1 MKIDLRFFDYL
12 GQKKLSEL
20 VELTGAEPLS
30 VEDAEVVSV
39 AASDAAGPSD
49 VCFIEGNDKAVSSVS
64 KQALACFVSAETAH
78 SLPSGVVPVIVKQ
91 PRWAFVQASRS
102 FYKPR
107 DWSDGEANYSAHETA
122 IIAPGVVI
130 GDGAA
135 IGERVRIGPN
145 TVIGPGVQIGRD
157 TVIGANT
164 SIFCALIGDNVTV
177 LSGGRIGE
185 SGFGVTLGPDG
196 AEDIPQLGRVII
208 QDHVSIGSNTC
219 VDRGTLSDTIIGE
232 RTKIDNL
239 CQIAHNCVLG
249 RNVLM
254 ASFGG
259 ISGSVT
265 VGDGVIMG
273 GRVGI
278 ADHVTIGDGAKL
290 AASAG
295 IFRNIG
301 RGEAGGGTPAK
312 PLSQHLREVAW
323 LDRQVSARRSDKK

>member
-1 MKIDLRFFDYL
+1 MTIDVRFFDYL

-20 VELTGAEPLS
+20 IELTGAEPIS
-30 VEDAEVVSV
+30 AADVNIISI
-39 AASDAAGPSD
+39 AASDVAGPSD
-49 VCFIEGNDKAVSSVS
+49 ICFIEGNEKATRAVSE
-64 KQALACFVSAETAH
+64 QAAACFVSAKMAGH
-78 SLPSGVVPVIVKQ
+78 LPDGVVPVIVKQ
-91 PRWAFVQASRS
+91 PRWAFVQASRAL
-102 FYKPR
+102 YRVR
-107 DWSDGEANYSAHETA
+107 DWSVGKAAYSVHETA
-122 IIAPGVVI
+122 ILAPGVII

-157 TVIGANT
+157 TTIGANT
-164 SIFCALIGDNVTV
+164 SIFCALIGDHVTI
-177 LSGGRIGE
+177 LSGARIGE

-196 AEDIPQLGRVII
+196 AEDIPQLGRVIL
-208 QDHVSIGSNTC
+208 QDHVTIGSNTC
-219 VDRGTLSDTIIGE
+219 IDRGALSDTIIGE

-249 RNVLM
+249 RNVMM

-265 VGDGVIMG
+265 VGDGVMMG

-278 ADHVTIGDGAKL
+278 ADHVKIGDGARL

-295 IFRNIG
+295 VFRDIG
-301 RGEAGGGTPAK
+301 AGEAWGGTPAK
-312 PLSQHLREVAW
+312 PLRQHLREVAW
-323 LDRQVSARRSDKK
+323 LDRQVAARRSDKK